1 MQITYANLDAPT
13 LGLRQRN
20 RALISTVP
28 FDRDR
33 KFVGRQA
40 ILTALESQFSR
51 ADSHNRVVLARLG
64 GVGYALTY
72 YRYFWADK
80 LHSKSQSKRRRDAST
95 SNRSNREGA

>member
-1 MQITYANLDAPT
+1 MQSIFVLFFQSPSSCNLGFDSTSFALEESTANILWHT

-20 RALISTVP
+20 RAPISTVP

-40 ILTALESQFSR
+40 ILTALESQFSH
-51 ADSHNRVVLARLG
+51 ADSHNRVVLAGLG

-72 YRYFWADK
+72 YGYF
-80 LHSKSQSKRRRDAST
+80 
-95 SNRSNREGA
+95 

>member
-1 MQITYANLDAPT
+1 MQSIFVLFSQSPSSGNLGFDSTSFALEELTANILWHT
-13 LGLRQRN
+13 LGPQQRN
-20 RALISTVP
+20 RAPISTVP

-51 ADSHNRVVLARLG
+51 ADSHNRVVLAGLG

-72 YRYFWADK
+72 HGYF
-80 LHSKSQSKRRRDAST
+80 
-95 SNRSNREGA
+95 